1 MEKKNQ
7 WQMWGLIGYSA
18 LSAIMVI
25 VSLFVFNGVV
35 FLLDV
40 AVYALAVLLIL
51 TLKMDLISIKFGV
64 LNIPHFLLP
73 CVLWYKSE
81 AYYVVSGRLVIYTG
95 ILASLAALIIFVTR
109 FWKETKLSRGLIAL
123 VIFGM
128 MFLTATSS
136 ITLANALFDTSEKV
150 VHSCRVTDIAFM
162 WGDDASV
169 TIESFYGDERT
180 FDLMV
185 DETYAQGLSAGDT
198 LDVTVGHGFL
208 GLDFFTVE

>member
-1 MEKKNQ
+1 MENKNQ

-64 LNIPHFLLP
+64 LNIPHFLFP

-128 MFLTATSS
+128 MFLTVTSS

-150 VHSCRVTDIAFM
+150 VHSCPVTDIAFI

>member
-1 MEKKNQ
+1 MKKSDQ
-7 WQMWGLIGYSA
+7 GQMWALIGYSA
-18 LSAIMVI
+18 LSAVMVV
-25 VSLFVFNGVV
+25 VSLFVFNRIV

-51 TLKMDLISIKFGV
+51 GLKMDLISVKFGV

-73 CVLWYKSE
+73 CVLWYKAE
-81 AYYVVSGRLVIYTG
+81 MYYVVSSQLVFYTG
-95 ILASLAALIIFVTR
+95 ILASLAALIVFVTR
-109 FWKETKLSRGLIAL
+109 FWKEIKLSRGLITL
-123 VIFGM
+123 VIFAM

-150 VHSCRVTDIAFM
+150 VHSCRIADIAFM

-169 TIESFYGDERT
+169 TIDSFYGDERT

-185 DETYAQGLSAGDT
+185 DETYAQGLSVGDT
-198 LDVTVGHGFL
+198 LDVTVRHGFL

>member
-1 MEKKNQ
+1 MKKPDQ
-7 WQMWGLIGYSA
+7 GQTWALIGYSA

-95 ILASLAALIIFVTR
+95 ILASIVVLMVFVTR
-109 FWKETKLSRGLIAL
+109 FWKEIKLSRGLITL

-128 MFLTATSS
+128 MLLTATGS
-136 ITLANALFDTSEKV
+136 ITLANALFDTSQKEV
-150 VHSCRVTDIAFM
+150 YSCRITDIAFM

-185 DETYAQGLSAGDT
+185 DETYAQGLSTGDT

-208 GLDFFTVE
+208 GLDYYTVD